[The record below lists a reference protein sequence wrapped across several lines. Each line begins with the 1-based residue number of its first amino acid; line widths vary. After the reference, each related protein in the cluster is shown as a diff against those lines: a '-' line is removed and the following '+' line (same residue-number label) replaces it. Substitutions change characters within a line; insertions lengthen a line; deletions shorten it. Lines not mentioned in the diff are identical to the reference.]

1 MGKDTS
7 GISSSSFSTSASEDY
22 WGIGRGPRYLPYLKV
37 PYSQALQ
44 VLYLSPKP
52 IATLTKPSSFDN
64 LASGLWILDHG
75 FWLLAFGFW
84 LSSFRSFDTLVAV
97 VAGPRTSVYHL
108 QSTNPHP
115 HANHKASRVPYL
127 TLPYLNHT
135 LRLLLPPCR
144 AKHSAK
150 KLKS

>member
-1 MGKDTS
+1 MAGD
-7 GISSSSFSTSASEDY
+7 
-22 WGIGRGPRYLPYLKV
+22 RGTYRTLRYLTLKLSKYCIYLQ
-37 PYSQALQ
+37 SQ
-44 VLYLSPKP
+44 SPHRP
-52 IATLTKPSSFDN
+52 NHLPSTIW
-64 LASGLWILDHG
+64 LPASGFWIMALG
-75 FWLLAFGFW
+75 FWLLAFGF
-84 LSSFRSFDTLVAV
+84 LAFVPSTPTLVAV

-150 KLKS
+150 KLKSYKAKKIYIRFR